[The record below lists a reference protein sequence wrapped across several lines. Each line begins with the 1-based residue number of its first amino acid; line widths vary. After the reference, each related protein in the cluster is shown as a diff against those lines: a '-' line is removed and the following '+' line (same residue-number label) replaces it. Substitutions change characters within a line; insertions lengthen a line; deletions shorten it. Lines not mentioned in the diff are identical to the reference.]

1 MVNRAPSVAP
11 AATGTRPT
19 RGPQIHVALADE
31 LRRLERA
38 TVWIL
43 FVMSAFGVVLGAV
56 VGLVLRTRFGFV
68 QGGFSALAALW
79 FLAYGKVLDRG
90 HVGRRLRVAQALVES
105 TLPWA
110 SMLLVASSQGPV
122 YALGSWVPPVLFYA
136 LMLVGVARLRP
147 ALCLGYGI
155 AGAVLFAAAYFAVL
169 RPHLPAAAPLFALP
183 SMQASRSAT
192 MVGSGLLCAFIARA
206 LLRAISRAESTVRAQ
221 NLFGKYR
228 LVREIA
234 HGGMGFVFEAVYC
247 PEGGF
252 ERRVAVKRIH
262 PHLAATDRFVEAFR
276 DEARLSARLAHPAI
290 VQVLDFG
297 RIDDSYF
304 LVMEYVEGVTLGA
317 MMSRTK
323 DEPLAPD
330 LVGHVLREILGALA
344 YAHEGARGADGRPL
358 RVVHRDLCPPN
369 VLVSTNG
376 EVKLTDFGI
385 ARSLADAS
393 ESLTK
398 HVSGHAGYMAPEQ
411 ARAEAFDTRADLFP
425 VGVIAWELLAQRRL
439 FSSGNPA
446 ASLLALLNDTV
457 LPITVVRPELD
468 ERWAAFIAR
477 GLARDPANRFT
488 TAQEMLDA
496 LDAIPESRGAGAERL
511 GRIVAGMVG
520 APESALPPESETSVE
535 TGGRTRTMPA

>member
-1 MVNRAPSVAP
+1 
-11 AATGTRPT
+11 
-19 RGPQIHVALADE
+19 
-31 LRRLERA
+31 
-38 TVWIL
+38 
-43 FVMSAFGVVLGAV
+43 
-56 VGLVLRTRFGFV
+56 
-68 QGGFSALAALW
+68 
-79 FLAYGKVLDRG
+79 
-90 HVGRRLRVAQALVES
+90 
-105 TLPWA
+105 
-110 SMLLVASSQGPV
+110 
-122 YALGSWVPPVLFYA
+122 
-136 LMLVGVARLRP
+136 
-147 ALCLGYGI
+147 
-155 AGAVLFAAAYFAVL
+155 
-169 RPHLPAAAPLFALP
+169 
-183 SMQASRSAT
+183 
-192 MVGSGLLCAFIARA
+192 
-206 LLRAISRAESTVRAQ
+206 ESTVRAQ

-317 MMSRTK
+317 MMQRTK

-330 LVGHVLREILGALA
+330 VVGHVLREILGALA

-425 VGVIAWELLAQRRL
+425 VGVIAWELFARRRL
-439 FSSGNPA
+439 FSSGSPA
-446 ASLLALLNDTV
+446 ASLLALLNDQV

-477 GLARDPANRFT
+477 GLARDPASRFAS
-488 TAQEMLDA
+488 AQEMLDA
-496 LDAIPESRGAGAERL
+496 LDAIPESRGAGAEHL
-511 GRIVAGMVG
+511 GRIVAGIVG
-520 APESALPPESETSVE
+520 APESAPPPESETSVE
-535 TGGRTRTMPA
+535 TEGRTRTIPA

>member
-1 MVNRAPSVAP
+1 LSEQR
-11 AATGTRPT
+11 GT
-19 RGPQIHVALADE
+19 QIHVALDEE

-38 TVWIL
+38 TVWVL
-43 FVMSAFGVVLGAV
+43 TTMTVVGVGMGVVLG
-56 VGLVLRTRFGFV
+56 LTLRTRFGFV
-68 QGGFSALAALW
+68 QGGFSGLLAAW
-79 FLAYGKVLDRG
+79 FFAYGYALDHG
-90 HVGRRLRVAQALVES
+90 HAVRALRVVQALVEG
-105 TLPWA
+105 TLPWT
-110 SMLLVASSQGPV
+110 SMLLISSGQGPV
-122 YALGSWVPPVLFYA
+122 YALGSWVPPVIFYA

-147 ALCLGYGI
+147 WLCVGYGI
-155 AGAVLFAAAYFAVL
+155 SGVLLFTAAYYGVL
-169 RPHLPAAAPLFALP
+169 LPRLPAGAPLFALP
-183 SMQASRSAT
+183 SMQATRCFT
-192 MVGSGLLCAFIARA
+192 MASSGVLCAMLARV
-206 LLRAISRAESTVRAQ
+206 LLAAIGRAESTVRAR

-262 PHLAATDRFVEAFR
+262 PHLAATGRFVEAFR
-276 DEARLSARLAHPAI
+276 EEAKLSARLAHPGI

-304 LVMEYVEGVTLGA
+304 LVMEYVEGLTLGA
-317 MMSRTK
+317 MMQRMK
-323 DEPLAPD
+323 ERPLPPD

-425 VGVIAWELLAQRRL
+425 VGVIAWELFARRRL
-439 FSSGNPA
+439 FSAANPT
-446 ASLLALLNDTV
+446 ASLLALLNDAV
-457 LPITVVRPELD
+457 LPITVLRPELD
-468 ERWAAFIAR
+468 ERWTSFIGRA
-477 GLARDPANRFT
+477 LARDPESRFAS
-488 TAQEMLDA
+488 AQEMLHA
-496 LDAIPESRGAGAERL
+496 LDAIPGSRGSGADQL
-511 GRIVAGMVG
+511 GRMVEELLATPATDTAAD
-520 APESALPPESETSVE
+520 APTSLETE
-535 TGGRTRTMPA
+535 GRTRTMG

>member
-1 MVNRAPSVAP
+1 M
-11 AATGTRPT
+11 
-19 RGPQIHVALADE
+19 
-31 LRRLERA
+31 
-38 TVWIL
+38 WIL
-43 FVMSAFGVVLGAV
+43 ATMSV
-56 VGLVLRTRFGFV
+56 VGVFLGLGVGLALRTRFGFV
-68 QGGFSALAALW
+68 QGGFSVLSATW
-79 FLAYGKVLDRG
+79 FFAYGRALDRAR
-90 HVGRRLRVAQALVES
+90 VGRRLRFVQALIES
-105 TLPWA
+105 ALPWV

-122 YALGSWVPPVLFYA
+122 YALGSWVPPVLFFA

-147 ALCLGYGI
+147 ILCLAYGF
-155 AGAVLFAAAYFAVL
+155 AGAVLFPAVYFAIL
-169 RPHLPAAAPLFALP
+169 RRHLPPLAPLFAQP
-183 SMQASRSAT
+183 SMQATRALT
-192 MVGSGLLCAFIARA
+192 MAASGVLCAILARGM
-206 LLRAISRAESTVRAQ
+206 LGAIGRAESTVRAQ
-221 NLFGKYR
+221 DLFGKYR

-262 PHLAATDRFVEAFR
+262 PHLAATERFVEAFR
-276 DEARLSARLAHPAI
+276 DEAKLSARLAHPAI

-304 LVMEYVEGVTLGA
+304 LVMEYVEGMTLGA
-317 MMSRTK
+317 MMQRTK
-323 DEPLAPD
+323 DRPLPPE
-330 LVGHVLREILGALA
+330 LVGHVLREILGGLA

-425 VGVIAWELLAQRRL
+425 VGVIAWELFAQRRL
-439 FSSGNPA
+439 FASSSPT
-446 ASLLALLNDTV
+446 ASLLALLNDEV
-457 LPITVVRPELD
+457 LPITVLCPHLD
-468 ERWAAFIAR
+468 ERWAKFIAR
-477 GLARDPANRFT
+477 ALAREPDARFAS
-488 TAQEMLDA
+488 AQEMLDA
-496 LDAIPESRGAGAERL
+496 LDAIPESRGSGADGL
-511 GRIVAGMVG
+511 GRLVSDLLA
-520 APESALPPESETSVE
+520 APVPAPRAADAATVMETE
-535 TGGRTRTMPA
+535 APTKTIQA

>member
-1 MVNRAPSVAP
+1 VA
-11 AATGTRPT
+11 ALKTA
-19 RGPQIHVALADE
+19 RGAQIHVALDDE
-31 LRRLERA
+31 LRRLERI
-38 TVWIL
+38 TVRIL
-43 FVMSAFGVVLGAV
+43 AIMSLVGVLLGLG
-56 VGLVLRTRFGFV
+56 VGVALRTRFGFV
-68 QGGFSALAALW
+68 QGGFSVLTAAW
-79 FLAYGKVLDRG
+79 FLAYGRALDRAR
-90 HVGRRLRVAQALVES
+90 VGRGLRLAEALIESALPWTS
-105 TLPWA
+105 TL
-110 SMLLVASSQGPV
+110 LVVSSQGAV

-136 LMLVGVARLRP
+136 LMLVGVVRLRP
-147 ALCLGYGI
+147 VLCLLYGL
-155 AGAVLFAAAYFAVL
+155 AGAALFLALYFTVL
-169 RPHLPAAAPLFALP
+169 RPQLPPLAPLFAQP
-183 SMQASRSAT
+183 PMQAT
-192 MVGSGLLCAFIARA
+192 RA
-206 LLRAISRAESTVRAQ
+206 LTMMASGGVCAILAHAMLRAIGRADSTVRAQ

-228 LVREIA
+228 LLREIA
-234 HGGMGFVFEAVYC
+234 HGGMGFVYEAVYA

-262 PHLAATDRFVEAFR
+262 PHLAATERFVAAFR
-276 DEARLSARLAHPAI
+276 DEAKLSARLAHPGI

-317 MMSRTK
+317 MMQRTR
-323 DEPLAPD
+323 DRPLPPD

-344 YAHEGARGADGRPL
+344 YAHAGARGADGRPL

-439 FSSGNPA
+439 FASHNPM
-446 ASLLALLNDTV
+446 ASLMALLNDEVT
-457 LPITVVRPELD
+457 PITAIRPELD
-468 ERWAAFIAR
+468 ARWVAFIAR
-477 GLARDPANRFT
+477 AMEREPGARFAS
-488 TAQEMLDA
+488 AQEMLDA
-496 LDAIPESRGAGAERL
+496 LDAIAESRGSGADRL
-511 GRIVAGMVG
+511 GRIVADLMATA
-520 APESALPPESETSVE
+520 APLPSPADAATEIETQS
-535 TGGRTRTMPA
+535 RTKTMPA